1 MEGGRGPVTEG
12 PAAHPSPEAQEASH
26 RRRLIHDTVRVTF
39 VLLALAALLIM
50 VWFAR
55 QFFVWLLAAGFLAFS
70 IDPLS
75 RWMQEKAHV
84 GRGAGIAF
92 SFLAIA
98 AGMLLI
104 VFVVVPPIVDG
115 ARELFDAIPGYVQQL
130 QDTGVAQSL
139 GVEDEIEGV
148 GNSVQSI
155 PDFFAIAGDLLGFV
169 GALAGGFFAG
179 FMIFTFTLYFMAYGR
194 EIRDG
199 IASRLGPDGGPRF
212 VRVSRDIYESTRG
225 YWYGKFLI
233 GVFAGVSAYLVMKL
247 LGLPFAA
254 PLAFFVGITDLIPN
268 IGATLGAIP
277 MVLVALLDSWWKGLV
292 VIAFVVAYQQIENA
306 LVTPRVFAKAV
317 DIHPF
322 VSILVVTVGGIL
334 FGIIGTLLAIPV
346 TTAIRTVWTAYGRG
360 TRAALWSAPRGSP
373 P

>member
-1 MEGGRGPVTEG
+1 MEVGSTG
-12 PAAHPSPEAQEASH
+12 HPSPAAQEASH
-26 RRRLIHDTVRVTF
+26 GRLVVRDTVRVTM
-39 VLLALAALLIM
+39 VLLALAALLIGA
-50 VWFAR
+50 WFAR

-70 IDPLS
+70 IDPLAQ
-75 RWMQEKAHV
+75 WMQEKAHV
-84 GRGAGIAF
+84 GRGVGIAF
-92 SFLAIA
+92 SFVAIA
-98 AGMLLI
+98 VGMLLI

-115 ARELFDAIPGYVQQL
+115 ARGLFDAIPGYVQQL
-130 QDTGVAQSL
+130 QDTGAAQSL
-139 GVEDEIEGV
+139 GVEDELEGA
-148 GNSVQSI
+148 GNSIQSI
-155 PDFFAIAGDLLGFV
+155 PDFFALAGDLLGFV

-199 IASRLGPDGGPRF
+199 IAGRLGPDGGPKF
-212 VRVSRDIYESTRG
+212 VRVSRDIYQSTRG

-233 GVFAGVSAYLVMKL
+233 GVFAGVSAFLVMKL

-277 MVLVALLDSWWKGLV
+277 MVLVALMESWWKGLI

-317 DIHPF
+317 DLHPF
-322 VSILVVTVGGIL
+322 TSILVVTVGGIL
-334 FGIIGTLLAIPV
+334 FGVIGTLLAIPV
-346 TTAIRTVWTAYGRG
+346 TTAIRTIWGEYGAG
-360 TRAALWSAPRGSP
+360 TRAAFWSAPRGSP
-373 P
+373 S